1 MGANLNLT
9 IWQDEKDYV
18 KWNKISDA
26 VEYILYDDNS
36 NIAMIKFAANEKR
49 EYKPTVVGKHNLK
62 LVAVLKDGKQIKAN
76 FKTKEVKMICSYHTW
91 PRSDFRF
98 SEKQIGFTGLD
109 TSLLEKEGDRY
120 IAYYN
125 IDKGWTHKKEEQ
137 TDFNQDA

>member
-76 FKTKEVKMICSYHTW
+76 FKAKEVKMICSYHTW

-98 SEKQIGFTGLD
+98 SEKQIAECQV
-109 TSLLEKEGDRY
+109 SLKNAFFPLMP
-120 IAYYN
+120 
-125 IDKGWTHKKEEQ
+125 KK
-137 TDFNQDA
+137 